1 MENMQERIFKFI
13 FGAGALLSAL
23 AVPGYSS
30 NSAFT
35 FTTSTAGTVDLNS
48 SGDVICVGTGTSCP
62 GGSAAVT
69 FGDFISAT
77 SGEVVFNATLSENLN
92 SGVITLVSN
101 SNLST
106 GIFASNPITSGETLV
121 TIDLLTATSTL
132 ATAIGSP
139 VDIQWANSD
148 LGSITV
154 ASGLLADLGD
164 SGFAASFNSPA
175 NSALQGPTAAAS
187 GDNTLNSNTLTIN
200 LTATPEPMSFV
211 LFGSGLLG
219 VGLLARRRSSQR
231 AR

>member
-1 MENMQERIFKFI
+1 MQERIFKVI
-13 FGAGALLSAL
+13 FGAGVLLSAL
-23 AVPGYSS
+23 AIPGYSS
-30 NSAFT
+30 NSSFT
-35 FTTSTAGTVDLNS
+35 FTTSSAGTVDLNS
-48 SGDVICVGTGTSCP
+48 SGDVICIGTGSSCL

-69 FGDFISAT
+69 FGDFISA
-77 SGEVVFNATLSENLN
+77 SGEVAFSATLKENLN

-106 GIFASNPITSGETLV
+106 GIFAGNPIASGDTLL
-121 TIDLLTATSTL
+121 TIDLLTANTTL

-154 ASGLLADLGD
+154 DSSLLADLGD
-164 SGFAASFNSPA
+164 SGATASFNSPP
-175 NSALQGPTAAAS
+175 NSALEGFGVAAA
-187 GDNTLNSNTLTIN
+187 GNNTLNSNDITIN
-200 LTATPEPMSFV
+200 LTSTPEPVSFV

-219 VGLLARRRSSQR
+219 MGLLARRR